1 MRVDTESGPRN
12 PDPYSGSV
20 AKSTSFGSIYIIV
33 IGVLVLA
40 LGLVLGAGG
49 VWLMVL
55 GGSWYYAIAGLGLVL
70 SGALLTRENVFGVG
84 VYLLVWIGTM
94 IWAVWEV
101 GFDMWP
107 LVPRVVAPTIIL
119 VLVALT
125 IPAFAAR
132 PGSRKYISRH
142 GRAYQPLALLAAA
155 GLAFT
160 AMAQDPAAAQLPRLE
175 AGAGAAQAL
184 HEEPHTSPVIGSGGH
199 RCAATATGVG
209 VIACASEIR

>member
-1 MRVDTESGPRN
+1 MRVDTSDTGART
-12 PDPYSGSV
+12 PDPYSGPE
-20 AKSTSFGSIYIIV
+20 KSPMSFGSIYITV
-33 IGVLVLA
+33 IGVLVLG

-70 SGALLTRENVFGVG
+70 SGALLTRRNVVGVG
-84 VYLLVWIGTM
+84 VYLLVWIGTL

-101 GFDMWP
+101 GFEMWP

-132 PGSRKYISRH
+132 PGSRKYIARH

-155 GLAFT
+155 GLAF
-160 AMAQDPAAAQLPRLE
+160 AALAQDPAAAQSQRLE
-175 AGAGAAQAL
+175 VGTVADPASL
-184 HEEPHTSPVIGSGGH
+184 HEG
-199 RCAATATGVG
+199 
-209 VIACASEIR
+209 